1 MEKRNL
7 LELFLGGALVGG
19 AIYFLFY
26 TERGQKFRDRLAD
39 MAEETLDEWLASVE
53 QELMKVEQEAVSHG
67 LKKDE

>member
-1 MEKRNL
+1 MEKRNI

-39 MAEETLDEWLASVE
+39 MAEETLDEWLEQLEQYLEE
-53 QELMKVEQEAVSHG
+53 QEKLVDVNENQP
-67 LKKDE
+67 